1 MTVMTSST
9 LTGSVT
15 RSRPSPRSSSP
26 YSTRARIASMAS
38 GSTTTSSSP
47 VPVTRVGGLAVGGCT
62 VTTGI
67 PGVPDVQLEVS
78 NTTAQTAC
86 KPYAQ
91 AFVDGTDRKG
101 ILAAVDAARATAAG
115 DTGDA
120 DAQRVAAAIDQLLA
134 STVMGTEESF
144 AAAGDAVV
152 AACRAAGVTIT
163 VERG

>member
-1 MTVMTSST
+1 MNAHALRTQWMIRG
-9 LTGSVT
+9 L
-15 RSRPSPRSSSP
+15 
-26 YSTRARIASMAS
+26 AAIALA
-38 GSTTTSSSP
+38 
-47 VPVTRVGGLAVGGCT
+47 VGGLAVGGCT
-62 VTTGI
+62 VSSGV

-86 KPYAQ
+86 MQYAQ
-91 AFVDGTDRKG
+91 AFIDETDREG

-134 STVMGTEESF
+134 STVMGTAESF

-152 AACRAAGVTIT
+152 AACRSAGVTIT
-163 VERG
+163 VE